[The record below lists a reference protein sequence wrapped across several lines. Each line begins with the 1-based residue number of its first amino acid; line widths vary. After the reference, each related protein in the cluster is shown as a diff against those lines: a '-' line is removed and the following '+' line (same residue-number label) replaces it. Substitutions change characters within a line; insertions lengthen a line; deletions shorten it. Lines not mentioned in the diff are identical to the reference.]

1 MDLLPE
7 MSKKDFKDLGVE
19 AFGDVLRLFKVYNL
33 YNYVILYLISKLKWS
48 LIIMVLLD
56 SA

>member
-19 AFGDVLRLFKVYNL
+19 AFGDVIRLFKVCNL
-33 YNYVILYLISKLKWS
+33 YNYIILYLISKFKGS
-48 LIIMVLLD
+48 LSIMVLLD